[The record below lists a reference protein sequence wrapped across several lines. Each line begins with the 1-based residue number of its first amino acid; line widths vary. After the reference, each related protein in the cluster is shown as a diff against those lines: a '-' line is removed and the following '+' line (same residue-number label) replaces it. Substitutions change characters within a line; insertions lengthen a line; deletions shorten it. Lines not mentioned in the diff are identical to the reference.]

1 MNIDPKQLTKLLS
14 YMATFDGGIYKPYT
28 KTPESKVNYQFIM
41 QMRKEN
47 EDYLQWVKSTIEN
60 VTSARLVERPDYNT
74 DGYQRKPQ
82 LRLESSRH
90 SFFTKLHDR
99 IYIDNHKVIDPHMLN
114 LMDEE
119 ALAIIFMCDGGTSL
133 DLRNK
138 NPHAKIDLHTKGFS
152 YADNMAL
159 SKAIYDK
166 TGIISNLNRH
176 GKYYYLNIATKS
188 HKDFYNAVKPHLMKS
203 FDYKFERIAPV
214 IAGW

>member
-1 MNIDPKQLTKLLS
+1 MNIDPKQLTKLTS
-14 YMATFDGGIYKPYT
+14 YMATFDGGIYVPHK
-28 KTPESKVNYQFIM
+28 KKLDSKVNCQFIM

-47 EDYLQWVKSTIEN
+47 EDYLLWVKEVLEN
-60 VTSARLVERPDYNT
+60 ITSVRIKERPDYNS
-74 DGYQRKPQ
+74 DGFVRKPQ
-82 LRLESSRH
+82 MRLESNRH
-90 SFFTKLHDR
+90 PYFTRLRDR
-99 IYIDNHKVIDPHMLN
+99 IYIYNHKVIDPHMLK

-133 DLRNK
+133 DTRHK
-138 NPHAKIDLHTKGFS
+138 NPHAAIRLHTKGFS

-166 TGIISNLNRH
+166 TGVITRVNRH
-176 GKYYYLNIATKS
+176 GKYYYLNVATKS
-188 HKDFYNAVKPHLMKS
+188 HKRFYEAVKPHMVKS